1 MCSGANTTDRNRSG
15 LDLGCAGTRQA
26 RPRTRIALIVPQ
38 EQLAPAPE
46 EADLQALAI
55 LPLLVHDDVDGTEG
69 AI

>member
-1 MCSGANTTDRNRSG
+1 MGLTWGALAPGKHGR
-15 LDLGCAGTRQA
+15 
-26 RPRTRIALIVPQ
+26 ALIVPQ

-55 LPLLVHDDVDGTEG
+55 LPLLVHDDVDGTEE